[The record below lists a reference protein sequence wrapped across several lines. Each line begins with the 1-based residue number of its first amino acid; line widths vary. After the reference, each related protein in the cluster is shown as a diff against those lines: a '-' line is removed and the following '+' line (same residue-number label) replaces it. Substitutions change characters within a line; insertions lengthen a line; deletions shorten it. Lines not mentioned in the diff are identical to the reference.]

1 MKKDR
6 TGERKLMNNGQW
18 AEIIEYN
25 DYHNI
30 VIQFEDGTIVNKSSY
45 LRFTEGKIENP
56 NDMVYGKIGE
66 ERIMNNGLK
75 AKIIEVYN
83 YRNITVEFEDGYI
96 IRNRTYSN
104 FVRGTIKNP
113 YAKKTFGIG
122 YSGNYEDYNSKAH
135 SVWIAMLGRCY
146 KTTDKAYKNYGAIGV
161 KVCEEWKCFANF
173 QKWYNENIYEIENEK
188 VHLDKDI
195 LVDGNNIYSPE
206 TCIFVPQRINK
217 MFETKK
223 SNLPRGVRQNKS
235 KTKYCATIRVYK
247 DGESEQINL
256 GTFDT
261 IELAEKT
268 YNNARSI
275 IIKNTAEEYK
285 DKIPKKLYDRLIE
298 ISNNL
303 R

>member
-1 MKKDR
+1 
-6 TGERKLMNNGQW
+6 
-18 AEIIEYN
+18 
-25 DYHNI
+25 
-30 VIQFEDGTIVNKSSY
+30 
-45 LRFTEGKIENP
+45 
-56 NDMVYGKIGE
+56 
-66 ERIMNNGLK
+66 
-75 AKIIEVYN
+75 
-83 YRNITVEFEDGYI
+83 
-96 IRNRTYSN
+96 
-104 FVRGTIKNP
+104 
-113 YAKKTFGIG
+113 
-122 YSGNYEDYNSKAH
+122 
-135 SVWIAMLGRCY
+135 MLGRCY

-161 KVCEEWKCFANF
+161 KVCEEWKCFSNF

-261 IELAEKT
+261 IELAEK
-268 YNNARSI
+268 NI
-275 IIKNTAEEYK
+275 
-285 DKIPKKLYDRLIE
+285 
-298 ISNNL
+298 
-303 R
+303 

>member
-1 MKKDR
+1 
-6 TGERKLMNNGQW
+6 
-18 AEIIEYN
+18 
-25 DYHNI
+25 
-30 VIQFEDGTIVNKSSY
+30 
-45 LRFTEGKIENP
+45 
-56 NDMVYGKIGE
+56 MVYGKIGE

-83 YRNITVEFEDGYI
+83 YRNITVEFEDGYT

-223 SNLPRGVRQNKS
+223 SNLPRGVWQNKT
-235 KTKYCATIRVYK
+235 KTKYCSTIRVYK
-247 DGESEQINL
+247 NGKSEKVNL

-275 IIKNTAEEYK
+275 VIRDIAEEYK

>member
-1 MKKDR
+1 
-6 TGERKLMNNGQW
+6 
-18 AEIIEYN
+18 
-25 DYHNI
+25 
-30 VIQFEDGTIVNKSSY
+30 
-45 LRFTEGKIENP
+45 
-56 NDMVYGKIGE
+56 
-66 ERIMNNGLK
+66 
-75 AKIIEVYN
+75 
-83 YRNITVEFEDGYI
+83 
-96 IRNRTYSN
+96 
-104 FVRGTIKNP
+104 
-113 YAKKTFGIG
+113 
-122 YSGNYEDYNSKAH
+122 
-135 SVWIAMLGRCY
+135 
-146 KTTDKAYKNYGAIGV
+146 
-161 KVCEEWKCFANF
+161 
-173 QKWYNENIYEIENEK
+173 
-188 VHLDKDI
+188 
-195 LVDGNNIYSPE
+195 
-206 TCIFVPQRINK
+206 

-235 KTKYCATIRVYK
+235 KSKYCATIRVYK

>member
-83 YRNITVEFEDGYI
+83 YRNITVEFEDGYT

-161 KVCEEWKCFANF
+161 KVCEKWKCFANF